1 MLVYLRREEGAWRV
15 ALEDFLT
22 KPEGGPPGFGWPW

>member
-1 MLVYLRREEGAWRV
+1 MMAYLRQEEGVWRV

-22 KPEGGPPGFGWPW
+22 KPEDAQSGLRAPW

>member
-1 MLVYLRREEGAWRV
+1 V

-22 KPEGGPPGFGWPW
+22 KPEVGLPWDLPGLGWPR